1 MVLFNGGIMKKFFV
15 VVSLIMLFSLPVWA
29 DRNENMRE
37 LIKIQNPNMNIELAE
52 KEMVEQLFPYF
63 KCGFILV
70 KDDEEMLQK
79 KIAEIINLPA
89 RVVEITTKIYSSLSD
104 EELVELMAFYKT
116 PLGQKL
122 INLET
127 IVQEELQISK
137 NHSLEEVIPQIE
149 VLYNDFAQAHPYLKR
164 SQEDMGYCLR
174 SIQNSL

>member
-37 LIKIQNPNMNIELAE
+37 LIKIQNPNIELVE

-70 KDDEEMLQK
+70 KEDEEMLQK
-79 KIAEIINLPA
+79 KIAGIINLPA
-89 RVVEITTKIYSSLSD
+89 RVAEITTKIYSSLSD
-104 EELVELMAFYKT
+104 EELVELMEFYKT

-122 INLET
+122 INLES
-127 IVQEELQISK
+127 IVQEELQISI
-137 NHSLEEVIPQIE
+137 NHSLEEVIPQIK